1 MGDLK
6 FEEFGDIWIF
16 LLTVPGHLFNIVYGA
31 VKLIFISLPLALW
44 DFVLWLGPTIL
55 DIPVILFKTAKILVN
70 TVYGVV
76 SNFLKFIWTHD
87 WSWNSLN
94 DFPALGSQ
102 FRTLLNLGGI
112 NQPFDYFAGS
122 YGFAVKEFIQPL
134 RVAMNDLRDFIDFM
148 PWPIFFALVL
158 ALVFWVSRKWTVVLL
173 ALAALLFIGIFGLME
188 LASQTFSLM
197 VLSILL
203 CVIFGIPLGIMMS
216 ASDVVDRSVKPILD
230 IMQTM
235 PSFVYLIPVL
245 ILFGVSPVAGLI
257 AVVIYAMPPVVRLT
271 NLGIR
276 LVPFEVVEAS
286 HAFGANY
293 MQRLFGTLIPLALPN
308 VFAGINQTIMM
319 ALAMVVIA
327 ALVGAPGLGAEV
339 LSAQGTVNLALGLQS
354 GFAVAL
360 IAIVID
366 RSFHLYGERMQEH
379 RKVGH

>member
-216 ASDVVDRSVKPILD
+216 ASDVVDRSVKPVLD

>member
-6 FEEFGDIWIF
+6 FDEFGDIWIF
-16 LLTVPGHLFNIVYGA
+16 LLTVPGHLFNLVFGLGKFL
-31 VKLIFISLPLALW
+31 VISLPITLYQ
-44 DFVLWLGPTIL
+44 FVIWLGLTLIEL
-55 DIPVILFKTAKILVN
+55 PVTLFKFARVVLLAGWGTIKNLYLFLVTN
-70 TVYGVV
+70 
-76 SNFLKFIWTHD
+76 D
-87 WSWNSLN
+87 WSWNALN
-94 DFPALGSQ
+94 DFPSLPSE
-102 FRTLLNLGGI
+102 FRVLLNLGGI
-112 NQPFDYFAGS
+112 NKPFDYFAGS
-122 YGFAVKEFIQPL
+122 YGFAVKEFILPL
-134 RVAMNDLRDFIDFM
+134 RRAMNDLRDFIDFM

-158 ALVFWVSRKWTVVLL
+158 LLVFWVSRKMGVVLL
-173 ALAALLFIGIFGLME
+173 ALAALLFIGVFGLME

-197 VLSILL
+197 ILSIIL
-203 CVIFGIPLGIMMS
+203 CVLFGIPLGIFMS
-216 ASDVVDRSVKPILD
+216 ASDAVDRAVKPILD
-230 IMQTM
+230 LMQTM

-286 HAFGANY
+286 HAFGATY
-293 MQRLFGTLIPLALPN
+293 IQRLFGTLIPLALPN

-339 LSAQGTVNLALGLQS
+339 LSAQGTVNLARGLQS
-354 GFAVAL
+354 GTAVAL

-366 RSFHLYGERMQEH
+366 RSLYLYGDRMQQH

>member
-6 FEEFGDIWIF
+6 FDEFGDIWIF
-16 LLTVPGHLFNIVYGA
+16 LLTVPGHLFNLVFGLGKFL
-31 VKLIFISLPLALW
+31 VISLPITLYQ
-44 DFVLWLGPTIL
+44 FVIWLGLTLIEL
-55 DIPVILFKTAKILVN
+55 PVTLFKFARVVLLAGWGTIKNLYLFLVTN
-70 TVYGVV
+70 
-76 SNFLKFIWTHD
+76 D
-87 WSWNSLN
+87 WSWNALN
-94 DFPALGSQ
+94 DFPSLPSE
-102 FRTLLNLGGI
+102 FRVLLNLGGI
-112 NQPFDYFAGS
+112 NKPFDYFAGS
-122 YGFAVKEFIQPL
+122 YGFAVKEFILPL
-134 RVAMNDLRDFIDFM
+134 RRAMNDLRDFIDFM

-158 ALVFWVSRKWTVVLL
+158 LLVFWVSRKMGVVLL
-173 ALAALLFIGIFGLME
+173 ALAALLFIGVFGLME

-197 VLSILL
+197 ILSIIL
-203 CVIFGIPLGIMMS
+203 CVLFGIPLGIFMS
-216 ASDVVDRSVKPILD
+216 ASDAVDRAVKPILD
-230 IMQTM
+230 LMQTM

-286 HAFGANY
+286 HAFGATY
-293 MQRLFGTLIPLALPN
+293 IQRLFGTLIPLALPN

-354 GFAVAL
+354 GTAVAL

-366 RSFHLYGERMQEH
+366 RSLYLYGDRMQQH

>member
-16 LLTVPGHLFNIVYGA
+16 LLTVPGHLFNMVFGLA
-31 VKLIFISLPLALW
+31 KFLVISLPITLFHFAMWLW
-44 DFVLWLGPTIL
+44 NTAIGLPET
-55 DIPVILFKTAKILVN
+55 LFKAARILVGASWGLIKN
-70 TVYGVV
+70 LYLFVV
-76 SNFLKFIWTHD
+76 TND
-87 WSWNSLN
+87 WNWNSLN
-94 DFPALGSQ
+94 DFPALTTE
-102 FRTLLNLGGI
+102 FRVLLNLGGI

-122 YGFAVKEFIQPL
+122 YGFAVKEFILPL
-134 RVAMNDLRDFIDFM
+134 RRAMNDLRDFIDFM

-158 ALVFWVSRKWTVVLL
+158 LLVFWVSRKLGVVLL
-173 ALAALLFIGIFGLME
+173 ALAALLFIGVFGLME

-197 VLSILL
+197 ILSIIL
-203 CVIFGIPLGIMMS
+203 CVAFGIPLGIFMS
-216 ASDVVDRSVKPILD
+216 ASDEVDRAVKPILD
-230 IMQTM
+230 LMQTM

-286 HAFGANY
+286 HAFGATY
-293 MQRLFGTLIPLALPN
+293 LQRLFGTLIPLALPN

-354 GFAVAL
+354 GTAVAL

-366 RSFHLYGERMQEH
+366 RSLYLYGERMQQH

>member
-1 MGDLK
+1 MD
-6 FEEFGDIWIF
+6 
-16 LLTVPGHLFNIVYGA
+16 
-31 VKLIFISLPLALW
+31 
-44 DFVLWLGPTIL
+44 
-55 DIPVILFKTAKILVN
+55 
-70 TVYGVV
+70 
-76 SNFLKFIWTHD
+76 
-87 WSWNSLN
+87 
-94 DFPALGSQ
+94 
-102 FRTLLNLGGI
+102 
-112 NQPFDYFAGS
+112 
-122 YGFAVKEFIQPL
+122 
-134 RVAMNDLRDFIDFM
+134 
-148 PWPIFFALVL
+148 
-158 ALVFWVSRKWTVVLL
+158 
-173 ALAALLFIGIFGLME
+173 

-197 VLSILL
+197 ILSIVL
-203 CVIFGIPLGIMMS
+203 CVAFGIPLGIFMS
-216 ASDVVDRSVKPILD
+216 ASDAVDRAVKPVLD

-286 HAFGANY
+286 HAFGATY
-293 MQRLFGTLIPLALPN
+293 FQRLFGTLIPLALPN

-366 RSFHLYGERMQEH
+366 RSFHLYGERMQQH

>member
-6 FEEFGDIWIF
+6 FDEFGDIWIF
-16 LLTVPGHLFNIVYGA
+16 LLTVPGHLFNLVFGLGKFL
-31 VKLIFISLPLALW
+31 VISLPITLYQ
-44 DFVLWLGPTIL
+44 FVIWLGLTLIEL
-55 DIPVILFKTAKILVN
+55 PVTLFKFARVVLLAGWGTIKNLYLFLVTN
-70 TVYGVV
+70 
-76 SNFLKFIWTHD
+76 D
-87 WSWNSLN
+87 WSWNALN
-94 DFPALGSQ
+94 DFPSLPSE
-102 FRTLLNLGGI
+102 FRVLLNLGGI
-112 NQPFDYFAGS
+112 NKPFDYFAGS
-122 YGFAVKEFIQPL
+122 YGFAVKEFILPL
-134 RVAMNDLRDFIDFM
+134 RRAMNDLRDFIDFM

-158 ALVFWVSRKWTVVLL
+158 LLVFWVSRKMGVVLL
-173 ALAALLFIGIFGLME
+173 AFAALLFIGVFGLME

-197 VLSILL
+197 ILSIIL
-203 CVIFGIPLGIMMS
+203 CVLFGIPLGIFMS
-216 ASDVVDRSVKPILD
+216 ASDAVDRAVKPILD
-230 IMQTM
+230 LMQTM

-286 HAFGANY
+286 HAFGATY
-293 MQRLFGTLIPLALPN
+293 IQRLFGTLIPLALPN

-354 GFAVAL
+354 GTAVAL

-366 RSFHLYGERMQEH
+366 RSLYLYGERMQQH

>member
-16 LLTVPGHLFNIVYGA
+16 LLTVPGHLFNMVFGLGKFIV
-31 VKLIFISLPLALW
+31 ITLPLTIYNLVIWLW
-44 DFVLWLGPTIL
+44 SAAIGLPET
-55 DIPVILFKTAKILVN
+55 LFKAARIIIFAIWGIVKNLYLFLVTNEWNWN
-70 TVYGVV
+70 T
-76 SNFLKFIWTHD
+76 
-87 WSWNSLN
+87 LN
-94 DFPALGSQ
+94 DFPSLTTQ
-102 FRTLLNLGGI
+102 FRVLLNLGGI
-112 NQPFDYFAGS
+112 NKPFDYFAGS
-122 YGFAVKEFIQPL
+122 YGFAVKDFILPL
-134 RVAMNDLRDFIDFM
+134 RRAMNDLRDFIDFM
-148 PWPIFFALVL
+148 PWPVFFALVL
-158 ALVFWVSRKWTVVLL
+158 LLVYWVSRKIGVVML
-173 ALAALLFIGIFGLME
+173 ALAALVFIGVFGLME

-197 VLSILL
+197 ILSIIL
-203 CVIFGIPLGIMMS
+203 CVVFGIPLGIFMS
-216 ASDVVDRSVKPILD
+216 ASDAVDRAVKPILD
-230 IMQTM
+230 LMQTM

-286 HAFGANY
+286 HAFGATY
-293 MQRLFGTLIPLALPN
+293 LQRLFGTLIPLALPN

-354 GFAVAL
+354 GTAVAL

-366 RSFHLYGERMQEH
+366 RSLYLYGERMQQH

>member
-16 LLTVPGHLFNIVYGA
+16 LLTVPGHLFNMVFGLA
-31 VKLIFISLPLALW
+31 KFLVISLPITLFHCAMWLW
-44 DFVLWLGPTIL
+44 NTAIGLPET
-55 DIPVILFKTAKILVN
+55 LFKAARILIGASWGLIKN
-70 TVYGVV
+70 LYLFVV
-76 SNFLKFIWTHD
+76 TND
-87 WSWNSLN
+87 WNWNSLN
-94 DFPALGSQ
+94 DFPSLTTE
-102 FRTLLNLGGI
+102 FRVLLNLGGI

-122 YGFAVKEFIQPL
+122 YGFAVKEFILPL
-134 RVAMNDLRDFIDFM
+134 RRAMNDLRDFIDFM

-158 ALVFWVSRKWTVVLL
+158 LLVFWVSRKVGVVLL
-173 ALAALLFIGIFGLME
+173 ALAALLFIGVFGLME

-197 VLSILL
+197 ILSIIL
-203 CVIFGIPLGIMMS
+203 CVAFGIPLGIFMS
-216 ASDVVDRSVKPILD
+216 ASDAVDRAVKPILD
-230 IMQTM
+230 LMQTM

-286 HAFGANY
+286 HAFGATY
-293 MQRLFGTLIPLALPN
+293 LQRLFGTLIPLALPN

-354 GFAVAL
+354 GTAVAL

-366 RSFHLYGERMQEH
+366 RSLFLYGERMQQH

>member
-16 LLTVPGHLFNIVYGA
+16 LLTVPGHLFNMVFGLGKFIV
-31 VKLIFISLPLALW
+31 ITLPITLYEVVIWLGITLWGLPETLFKAARIIVLALW
-44 DFVLWLGPTIL
+44 GIFKNFY
-55 DIPVILFKTAKILVN
+55 LFITSNEWTWN
-70 TVYGVV
+70 T
-76 SNFLKFIWTHD
+76 
-87 WSWNSLN
+87 LN
-94 DFPALGSQ
+94 DFPSLTTQ
-102 FRTLLNLGGI
+102 FRVLLNLGGI
-112 NQPFDYFAGS
+112 NKPFDYFAGS
-122 YGFAVKEFIQPL
+122 YGFAVKEFILPL
-134 RVAMNDLRDFIDFM
+134 RRAMNDLRDFIDFM

-158 ALVFWVSRKWTVVLL
+158 LLVFWVSRKIGVVLL
-173 ALAALLFIGIFGLME
+173 ALAALLFIGVFGLME

-197 VLSILL
+197 ILSILL
-203 CVIFGIPLGIMMS
+203 CVVFGIPLGIFMS
-216 ASDVVDRSVKPILD
+216 ASDSVDRAVKPVLD
-230 IMQTM
+230 LMQTM

-286 HAFGANY
+286 HAFGATY
-293 MQRLFGTLIPLALPN
+293 LQRLFGTLIPLALPN

-354 GFAVAL
+354 GTAVAL

-366 RSFHLYGERMQEH
+366 RSLHLYGERMQQH

>member
-76 SNFLKFIWTHD
+76 SNFLKFIWSHD

-216 ASDVVDRSVKPILD
+216 ASDVVDRSIKPVLD

>member
-16 LLTVPGHLFNIVYGA
+16 LLTVPGHLFNMVFGLSKFL
-31 VKLIFISLPLALW
+31 VISLPITLFHFAIWLW
-44 DFVLWLGPTIL
+44 NTAIGMPET
-55 DIPVILFKTAKILVN
+55 LFKAARILVGAGW
-70 TVYGVV
+70 GVLKNLYLFIV
-76 SNFLKFIWTHD
+76 SND

-94 DFPALGSQ
+94 DFPALTTQ
-102 FRTLLNLGGI
+102 FRVLLNLGGI

-122 YGFAVKEFIQPL
+122 YGFAVKEFIFPL
-134 RVAMNDLRDFIDFM
+134 RRAMNDLRDFIDFM
-148 PWPIFFALVL
+148 PWPVFFALVL
-158 ALVFWVSRKWTVVLL
+158 LLVYWVSRKIGVVML
-173 ALAALLFIGIFGLME
+173 ALAALAFIGVFGLME

-197 VLSILL
+197 ILSIIL
-203 CVIFGIPLGIMMS
+203 CVTFGIPLGIFMS
-216 ASDVVDRSVKPILD
+216 ASDAVDRAVKPILD
-230 IMQTM
+230 LMQTM

-286 HAFGANY
+286 HAFGATY
-293 MQRLFGTLIPLALPN
+293 LQRLFGTLIPLALPN

-354 GFAVAL
+354 GTAVAL

-366 RSFHLYGERMQEH
+366 RSLYLYGERMQQH

>member
-1 MGDLK
+1 M
-6 FEEFGDIWIF
+6 
-16 LLTVPGHLFNIVYGA
+16 
-31 VKLIFISLPLALW
+31 S
-44 DFVLWLGPTIL
+44 
-55 DIPVILFKTAKILVN
+55 
-70 TVYGVV
+70 VV
-76 SNFLKFIWTHD
+76 
-87 WSWNSLN
+87 
-94 DFPALGSQ
+94 
-102 FRTLLNLGGI
+102 
-112 NQPFDYFAGS
+112 
-122 YGFAVKEFIQPL
+122 
-134 RVAMNDLRDFIDFM
+134 M
-148 PWPIFFALVL
+148 
-158 ALVFWVSRKWTVVLL
+158 L
-173 ALAALLFIGIFGLME
+173 ALAALLFIGIFGLMD

-197 VLSILL
+197 ILSIIL
-203 CVIFGIPLGIMMS
+203 CVVFGIPLGIFMS
-216 ASDVVDRSVKPILD
+216 ASDTVDRAVKPVLD

-293 MQRLFGTLIPLALPN
+293 IQRLFGTLIPLALPN

-366 RSFHLYGERMQEH
+366 RSFHLYGERMQQH

>member
-16 LLTVPGHLFNIVYGA
+16 LLTVPGLLFNMVVGLAKFIC
-31 VKLIFISLPLALW
+31 ISLPLTLW
-44 DFVLWLGPTIL
+44 AFVQWLGPTIL
-55 DIPVILFKTAKILVN
+55 DIPVILFKAARILVN
-70 TVYGVV
+70 SGYGLIKGIY
-76 SNFLKFIWTHD
+76 NFFVTFD
-87 WSWNSLN
+87 WSWNALN
-94 DFPALGSQ
+94 DFPSLPSHIKA
-102 FRTLLNLGGI
+102 LLNLGGI

-122 YGFAVKEFIQPL
+122 YGTAVKEFIFPL
-134 RVAMNDLRDFIDFM
+134 RRSMNDLRDFIDFM
-148 PWPIFFALVL
+148 PWPVFFALVL
-158 ALVFWVSRKWTVVLL
+158 LLVYWVSRKIGVVVL
-173 ALAALLFIGIFGLME
+173 ALGALLFIGIFGLMD

-197 VLSILL
+197 ILSIIL
-203 CVIFGIPLGIMMS
+203 CVVFGIPLGIFMS
-216 ASDVVDRSVKPILD
+216 ASDTVDRAVKPILD

-293 MQRLFGTLIPLALPN
+293 FQRLFGTLIPLALPN

-339 LSAQGTVNLALGLQS
+339 LSAQGTVNVALGLQS

-366 RSFHLYGERMQEH
+366 RSFHLYGERMQQH

>member
-16 LLTVPGHLFNIVYGA
+16 LLTVPGHLFNMVFGLA
-31 VKLIFISLPLALW
+31 KFLVISLPITLFHFAMWLW
-44 DFVLWLGPTIL
+44 NAAIGLPET
-55 DIPVILFKTAKILVN
+55 LFKAARILVGAGWGLIKN
-70 TVYGVV
+70 LYLFVV
-76 SNFLKFIWTHD
+76 TND
-87 WSWNSLN
+87 WNWNSLN
-94 DFPALGSQ
+94 DFPSLTTE
-102 FRTLLNLGGI
+102 FRVLLNLGGI

-122 YGFAVKEFIQPL
+122 YGFAVKEFILPL
-134 RVAMNDLRDFIDFM
+134 RRAMNDLRDFIDFM

-158 ALVFWVSRKWTVVLL
+158 LLVFWVSRKVGVVLL
-173 ALAALLFIGIFGLME
+173 ALAALLFIGVFGLME

-197 VLSILL
+197 ILSIIL
-203 CVIFGIPLGIMMS
+203 CVAFGIPLGIFMS
-216 ASDVVDRSVKPILD
+216 ASDAVDRAVKPILD
-230 IMQTM
+230 LMQTM

-286 HAFGANY
+286 HAFGATY
-293 MQRLFGTLIPLALPN
+293 LQRLFGTLIPLALPN

-354 GFAVAL
+354 GTAVAL

-366 RSFHLYGERMQEH
+366 RSLYLYGERMQQH

>member
-55 DIPVILFKTAKILVN
+55 DIPVILFKTAKIIVN

-76 SNFLKFIWTHD
+76 SNFLKFLWSHD

-203 CVIFGIPLGIMMS
+203 CVVFGIPLGIMMS

>member
-16 LLTVPGHLFNIVYGA
+16 LLTVPGHLFNMVFGLA
-31 VKLIFISLPLALW
+31 KFLVISLPITLFHFAMWLW
-44 DFVLWLGPTIL
+44 NTAIGLPET
-55 DIPVILFKTAKILVN
+55 LFKAARILIGASWGLIKN
-70 TVYGVV
+70 LYLFVV
-76 SNFLKFIWTHD
+76 TND
-87 WSWNSLN
+87 WNWNSLN
-94 DFPALGSQ
+94 DFPSLTTE
-102 FRTLLNLGGI
+102 FRVLLNLGGI

-122 YGFAVKEFIQPL
+122 YGFAVKEFILPL
-134 RVAMNDLRDFIDFM
+134 RRAMNDLRDFIDFM

-158 ALVFWVSRKWTVVLL
+158 LLVFWVSRKVGVVLL
-173 ALAALLFIGIFGLME
+173 ALAALLFIGVFGLME

-197 VLSILL
+197 ILSIIL
-203 CVIFGIPLGIMMS
+203 CVAFGIPLGIFMS
-216 ASDVVDRSVKPILD
+216 ASDAVDRAVKPILD
-230 IMQTM
+230 LMQTM

-286 HAFGANY
+286 HAFGATY
-293 MQRLFGTLIPLALPN
+293 LQRLFGTLIPLALPN

-354 GFAVAL
+354 GTAVAL

-366 RSFHLYGERMQEH
+366 RSLYLYGERMQQH

>member
-16 LLTVPGHLFNIVYGA
+16 LLTVPGHLYNMVFGLAKFLV
-31 VKLIFISLPLALW
+31 VSLPITLFHFAIWLW
-44 DFVLWLGPTIL
+44 NTAIGLPET
-55 DIPVILFKTAKILVN
+55 LFKAARILVGAGWGLLKN
-70 TVYGVV
+70 LYLFVV
-76 SNFLKFIWTHD
+76 TND
-87 WSWNSLN
+87 WNWNSLN
-94 DFPALGSQ
+94 DFPSLTTE
-102 FRTLLNLGGI
+102 FRVLLNLGGI

-122 YGFAVKEFIQPL
+122 YGFAVKEFILPL
-134 RVAMNDLRDFIDFM
+134 RRAMNDLRDFIDFM

-158 ALVFWVSRKWTVVLL
+158 LLVFWVSRKAGVVLL
-173 ALAALLFIGIFGLME
+173 ALAALLFIGVFGLME

-197 VLSILL
+197 ILSIIL
-203 CVIFGIPLGIMMS
+203 CVAFGIPLGIFMS
-216 ASDVVDRSVKPILD
+216 ASDTVDRAVKPILD
-230 IMQTM
+230 LMQTM

-286 HAFGANY
+286 HAFGATY
-293 MQRLFGTLIPLALPN
+293 LQRLFGTLIPLALPN

-354 GFAVAL
+354 GTAVAL

-366 RSFHLYGERMQEH
+366 RSLHLYGERMQQH